1 MYLCNIT
8 SVLTLMYAIK
18 LIISFLFKNNTN
30 EAITL
35 LENLGELKYKLGI
48 VSTLVTLYLNV
59 DNFKAAS
66 DLFNDTLS
74 WYSQKEV
81 RLIFI

>member
-1 MYLCNIT
+1 M
-8 SVLTLMYAIK
+8 
-18 LIISFLFKNNTN
+18 
-30 EAITL
+30 

-66 DLFNDTLS
+66 DLFNNTLS

-81 RLIFI
+81 KL

>member
-1 MYLCNIT
+1 
-8 SVLTLMYAIK
+8 
-18 LIISFLFKNNTN
+18 
-30 EAITL
+30 
-35 LENLGELKYKLGI
+35 

-81 RLIFI
+81 TFYSYLLFKIQHNFSKWIIKIKKLKY

>member
-1 MYLCNIT
+1 M
-8 SVLTLMYAIK
+8 
-18 LIISFLFKNNTN
+18 FFFQNNTS

-66 DLFNDTLS
+66 NLFNDTLS
-74 WYSQKEV
+74 WYSQNEV
-81 RLIFI
+81 NFNFF